1 MKKTGI
7 ILAIFLAVV
16 VLSAVIT
23 NPSEEELKKDLID
36 KASSKMVDAISSET
50 RSESEEK
57 AATVFEL
64 ALAKPML
71 KLMAESKIEYNNF
84 VVFGTL
90 TRKSDGETIAL
101 GLFGN
106 SIVSSIKKDAFDKH
120 EVSDDSM
127 DQEEEAEREVRS
139 GKVGSLEPE
148 AKKNEDVAND
158 AFALTEETIDQGL
171 AFGGFSVA
179 EEAAIAAVEGEEV
192 ESNTSIDRVYCW
204 KDPNASSELDESRYI
219 EIVDG
224 NLKYYGTSDLFD
236 GAREGYYPGFFAV
249 QGSELFVGEG
259 KIAFKVKVS
268 HNSFYS
274 TNRYHSR
281 SSERW
286 INSHNISNGSYRF
299 EGVVADESISLQFI
313 EGNLKETR
321 KFELMK

>member
-7 ILAIFLAVV
+7 ILSIFLAVV

-23 NPSEEELKKDLID
+23 NPSEEELKRDLID

-50 RSESEEK
+50 RSQIEDK
-57 AATVFEL
+57 AATAFEL
-64 ALAKPML
+64 AFTKPML
-71 KLMAESKIEYNNF
+71 KLMADSKIEYNNF
-84 VVFGTL
+84 VVFSTL

-106 SIVSSIKKDAFDKH
+106 SIISSIKKDAFDKD
-120 EVSDDSM
+120 EVSDHSM
-127 DQEEEAEREVRS
+127 EQEEETEREVRS
-139 GKVGSLEPE
+139 GKVGSLESE
-148 AKKNEDVAND
+148 EKKNDDVANE

-171 AFGGFSVA
+171 AFGGFSAA
-179 EEAAIAAVEGEEV
+179 EEAAVATVEGEEV
-192 ESNTSIDRVYCW
+192 ESYASIDRVYCW

-219 EIVDG
+219 EIVNGD
-224 NLKYYGTSDLFD
+224 LKYYGTSDLFED
-236 GAREGYYPGFFAV
+236 VREGYYPGFFAV
-249 QGSELFVGEG
+249 QASELVVGEG
-259 KIAFKVKVS
+259 KIAFMVNVNN
-268 HNSFYS
+268 NSFYS
-274 TNRYHSR
+274 TNRYRSR

-286 INSHNISNGSYRF
+286 IHSHNIPNGSCRF